1 MAEYTILEQVKIR
14 LKQFHIEEVT
24 EDNGNSSDVVVFD
37 DKEENPFIEQ
47 LIKEATDEV
56 IGIRNYPESYSE
68 EQINDDLK
76 KFERTVVDLVVYD
89 HSQAGESYMASYS
102 ENGVS
107 RNWVDRNKLL
117 KDIYPF
123 VSVIC

>member
-24 EDNGNSSDVVVFD
+24 GDNGNSSDVVVFD

-56 IGIRNYPESYSE
+56 IGIRNYPDSYSE

-76 KFERTVVDLVVYD
+76 KFERTIVDLVVYD

>member
-24 EDNGNSSDVVVFD
+24 GDNGNSSDVVVFD

-56 IGIRNYPESYSE
+56 IGIRNYPDSYSE

-76 KFERTVVDLVVYD
+76 KFERTIVDLVVYD
-89 HSQAGESYMASYS
+89 HSQSGESYMASYS

>member
-24 EDNGNSSDVVVFD
+24 GDNGNASDVVVFD

-56 IGIRNYPESYSE
+56 IGIRNYPDSYSE

-76 KFERTVVDLVVYD
+76 KFERTIVDLVVYD

>member
-24 EDNGNSSDVVVFD
+24 GDNGNASDVVVFD

-56 IGIRNYPESYSE
+56 IGIRNYPDSYSE
-68 EQINDDLK
+68 EQITDDLK
-76 KFERTVVDLVVYD
+76 KFERTIVDLVVYD

>member
-24 EDNGNSSDVVVFD
+24 GDNGNSSDVVVFD

-47 LIKEATDEV
+47 LIKEAKDEV

-76 KFERTVVDLVVYD
+76 KFERTIVDLVVYD

>member
-24 EDNGNSSDVVVFD
+24 RDNGNSSDVVVFD

-76 KFERTVVDLVVYD
+76 KFERTIVDLVVYD

-123 VSVIC
+123 VSVIF

>member
-14 LKQFHIEEVT
+14 LKQFHIEEVKG
-24 EDNGNSSDVVVFD
+24 DNGKSSDVVVFD

-76 KFERTVVDLVVYD
+76 KFERTIVDLVVYD

>member
-24 EDNGNSSDVVVFD
+24 GDNGNSSDVVVFD

-56 IGIRNYPESYSE
+56 IGIRNYPDSYSE
-68 EQINDDLK
+68 KKINDDLK
-76 KFERTVVDLVVYD
+76 KFERTIVDLVVYD

>member
-24 EDNGNSSDVVVFD
+24 GDNGNASDVVVFD

-56 IGIRNYPESYSE
+56 IGIRNYPGSYSE

-76 KFERTVVDLVVYD
+76 KFERTIVDLVVYD

>member
-24 EDNGNSSDVVVFD
+24 GDNGNSSDVVVFD

-56 IGIRNYPESYSE
+56 IGIRNYPDSYSE

-76 KFERTVVDLVVYD
+76 KFERTIVDLVVYD

-123 VSVIC
+123 VSVIF

>member
-24 EDNGNSSDVVVFD
+24 GDNGNSSDVVVFD

-47 LIKEATDEV
+47 LIKEATGEV
-56 IGIRNYPESYSE
+56 IGIRNYPDSYSE

-76 KFERTVVDLVVYD
+76 KFERTIVDLVVYD

>member
-24 EDNGNSSDVVVFD
+24 GDNGNSSDVVVFD

-56 IGIRNYPESYSE
+56 IGIRNYPDSYSE
-68 EQINDDLK
+68 DQINDDLK
-76 KFERTVVDLVVYD
+76 KFERTIVDLVVYD

>member
-24 EDNGNSSDVVVFD
+24 VDNGKSSDVVVFD

-56 IGIRNYPESYSE
+56 IGIRNYPDSYSE

-76 KFERTVVDLVVYD
+76 KFERTIVDLVVYD